1 MACLATS
8 SRLWELA
15 VTGTA
20 GKAHADSGIRVLE
33 RCEACGAVESSS
45 FRSNGIIVDEERW
58 DGSDFFLTEEYDD
71 QGNYIGP
78 PLDELEE
85 KLKRFPFEDSG
96 LGE

>member
-1 MACLATS
+1 M
-8 SRLWELA
+8 
-15 VTGTA
+15 
-20 GKAHADSGIRVLE
+20 
-33 RCEACGAVESSS
+33 
-45 FRSNGIIVDEERW
+45 
-58 DGSDFFLTEEYDD
+58 TEEYWKFILITERVKDFIIDQGLKPCVLTPSHKVEWDLEWRPEEDYDD